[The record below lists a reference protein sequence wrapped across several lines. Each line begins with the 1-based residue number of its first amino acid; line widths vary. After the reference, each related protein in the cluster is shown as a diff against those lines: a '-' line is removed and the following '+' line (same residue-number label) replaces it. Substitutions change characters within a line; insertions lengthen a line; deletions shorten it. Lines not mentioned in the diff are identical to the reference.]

1 MQFVSF
7 WNRVYYSL
15 YDFHYFW
22 SEYLLGRMLERMHRP
37 FYSSVTQEEYDE
49 IRGIIKNLK
58 ENPKGGLLMIYTSY
72 SMTYILV
79 GIEICII
86 CMLQMIAGIN
96 CWSIGII
103 PLLIIIGG
111 LSMLFCYFVLWK
123 KDRYLENFQKYRKES
138 IRKRTEWVVATQ
150 LFCILLFV
158 IFLWIL
164 KHPHEFPGLFT
175 PVAS

>member
-123 KDRYLENFQKYRKES
+123 KDVKHVLTHRVILTDFFLLEVNEPPALPPDYIWIEEIDFERCAKPRLIESLLEN
-138 IRKRTEWVVATQ
+138 
-150 LFCILLFV
+150 L
-158 IFLWIL
+158 
-164 KHPHEFPGLFT
+164 P
-175 PVAS
+175 

>member
-1 MQFVSF
+1 MQFMEF

-22 SEYLLGRMLERMHRP
+22 SEYLLGRMLERIHRP
-37 FYSSVTQEEYDE
+37 FYPSVKQEEYDE
-49 IRGIIKNLK
+49 IRGVIRNLK

-79 GIEICII
+79 GIEICFI

-96 CWSIGII
+96 CWSIGIL
-103 PLLIIIGG
+103 PQLIIIGG

-123 KDRYLENFQKYRKES
+123 KRPIFGELPKISQRKYQEENHMGRS
-138 IRKRTEWVVATQ
+138 HPA
-150 LFCILLFV
+150 LLYSV
-158 IFLWIL
+158 ICHLL
-164 KHPHEFPGLFT
+164 
-175 PVAS
+175 VDS

>member
-22 SEYLLGRMLERMHRP
+22 SEYLLGRILERMHRP

-111 LSMLFCYFVLWK
+111 LSMLFCYFMLWK

-138 IRKRTEWVVATQ
+138 IRKRTVWVVATQ

>member
-1 MQFVSF
+1 MGRICEYCGGIKMKKLF
-7 WNRVYYSL
+7 SL
-15 YDFHYFW
+15 KGCKIFPVGEQNYA
-22 SEYLLGRMLERMHRP
+22 
-37 FYSSVTQEEYDE
+37 
-49 IRGIIKNLK
+49 LK
-58 ENPKGGLLMIYTSY
+58 EGGLLMIYTSY

-111 LSMLFCYFVLWK
+111 LSMLFCYLVLWK
-123 KDRYLENFQKYRKES
+123 DDRYLEYFQRYRKES
-138 IRKRTEWVVATQ
+138 IRKRAVWVVATQ

-175 PVAS
+175 PVA

>member
-49 IRGIIKNLK
+49 IRGVIKNLK
-58 ENPKGGLLMIYTSY
+58 EAPRGGLLMIYTSY

-96 CWSIGII
+96 FWTIGFL

-138 IRKRTEWVVATQ
+138 IRKRTVWVVATQ